1 MREET
6 GRKRRWGEE
15 WGKRCRIRFGE
26 GQEKWP
32 DSQDNEWNSANDRGE
47 EVVGISR
54 TIQRPGIR
62 EVPKNQ

>member
-32 DSQDNEWNSANDRGE
+32 DSQDNEWNSANDR
-47 EVVGISR
+47 VRRWWAS
-54 TIQRPGIR
+54 PGQYR
-62 EVPKNQ
+62 DLG